1 MARYKEYDYRQG
13 KFIPISFDKQIL
25 PGTFEYT
32 LNYLIDNELDLSVFD
47 ARYTNDDTGAPAYD
61 PAILLKIILYAYSRG
76 ITSSRHIEQCCKEN
90 IVFMALS
97 ADTSPHFTTIAD
109 FISTLG
115 AEIITL
121 FLEVLLVCD
130 ELNLIGKELFAI
142 DGVKLPS
149 NASKEWSGTK
159 EDLTK
164 KKEKMEKVIRQMI
177 TRHRQTDKIE
187 QNNDVT
193 KQEEK
198 YVATLKQ
205 NVKKIRTWL
214 KENDD
219 KPGKKDKPIKSN
231 ITDNESATMKTSHG
245 VVQGYD
251 GVAVVDNKHQIIVH
265 AEAFGAPQEHALLQP
280 MVEGTR
286 DNLAVIGTPD
296 VFDKT
301 KLTADSGFHSE
312 ANMQL
317 LMGQGIDAYVAD
329 TQFRKRDPR
338 FVDRDRYKERFRKEQ
353 AAFHGTT
360 TAYTTRYF
368 TMSEDKSHCICPAG
382 KRLHRNGGN
391 VVVNHKRVAIK
402 FRGNKTDCPPCA
414 LREKCLRYPDRTETR
429 QVYFFQERAPYLPET
444 FTEKMK
450 RKIDSVKGR
459 PIYNKRFPT
468 AEPVF
473 ANICSTLR
481 LDRFTLRGKRKVN
494 SQWLLYCIVHNL
506 LKVHRYGYGY
516 A

>member
-1 MARYKEYDYRQG
+1 MARYKDYDYRQG

-47 ARYTNDDTGAPAYD
+47 SRYSNDDTGAPAYD

-76 ITSSRHIEQCCKEN
+76 ITSSRKIEQCCREN
-90 IVFMALS
+90 VIFMALS
-97 ADTSPHFTTIAD
+97 CDTSPHFTTVAD
-109 FISTLG
+109 FIATLDK
-115 AEIITL
+115 EIIKL

-130 ELNLIGKELFAI
+130 HMNLIGKELFAI

-159 EDLTK
+159 EDLAK
-164 KKEKMEKVIRQMI
+164 KKKKMEKMIRSII
-177 TRHRQTDKIE
+177 THHKETDEREEHREATE
-187 QNNDVT
+187 QEDT
-193 KQEEK
+193 
-198 YVATLKQ
+198 YLATLKQ
-205 NVKKIRTWL
+205 NSKKIHTWL
-214 KENDD
+214 KEHDD

-245 VVQGYD
+245 VIQGYD
-251 GVAVVDNKHQIIVH
+251 GVAVVDDKHQAIVH
-265 AEAFGAPQEHALLQP
+265 AEAFGAPQEHALLEP

-286 DNLAVIGTPD
+286 DNLAAIGTPD

-317 LMGQGIDAYVAD
+317 LMEEGIDAYVAD

-338 FVDRDRYKERFRKEQ
+338 FADRDRYKERFRKEQ
-353 AAFHGTT
+353 AAFLGTT

-382 KRLHRNGGN
+382 KRLHRNGAN
-391 VVVNHKRVAIK
+391 VIVNHKRVAIK
-402 FRGNKTDCPPCA
+402 FRGNKTDC
-414 LREKCLRYPDRTETR
+414 RERY
-429 QVYFFQERAPYLPET
+429 
-444 FTEKMK
+444 KK
-450 RKIDSVKGR
+450 
-459 PIYNKRFPT
+459 
-468 AEPVF
+468 
-473 ANICSTLR
+473 
-481 LDRFTLRGKRKVN
+481 
-494 SQWLLYCIVHNL
+494 
-506 LKVHRYGYGY
+506 
-516 A
+516 